1 MKSHGMLVV
10 ISYMEKSKA
19 EEANRECQEEDLILT
34 KEIKEGVMEK
44 VAWVKVMKEVREKS
58 RWKSGDRYF
67 QSEKTH
73 TKNLM

>member
-1 MKSHGMLVV
+1 MKSHDMLVV

-44 VAWVKVMKEVREKS
+44 VAFE
-58 RWKSGDRYF
+58 
-67 QSEKTH
+67 
-73 TKNLM
+73 